1 MCVCACASAILLQCV
16 SGHWNGPPN
25 HIIKIIGPIFT
36 QLTISLWT
44 LNQLYVV
51 LWVRSGILSEIF
63 RRKMACRKRGR
74 EREREIFSMAHSFLV
89 FGLFI
94 GLFYHSKILPVYV
107 TWNTIYGQFTKRSD
121 QNHNNFFIIIR
132 NIIRNRWYWHLLAFA
147 SHIAANSFQ
156 IFFFYFW
163 KIAMEFKS
171 IGNDTFLEFEIW
183 WSGPLKIGTTNLI
196 GWDGRYQSQMNLSDG
211 ITILIQCIS
220 NLVHTKNGHFLNFP
234 LNVLPTHFIWNALPF
249 ISKSKAWFCR
259 RQFTSCLLNVDLET
273 GRSSG
278 TEAFQHELQQQ
289 PTI

>member
-156 IFFFYFW
+156 IFFFFEKLQWNLNRLEMTPFW
-163 KIAMEFKS
+163 NSKFDEVGRWKS
-171 IGNDTFLEFEIW
+171 VQ
-183 WSGPLKIGTTNLI
+183 
-196 GWDGRYQSQMNLSDG
+196 R
-211 ITILIQCIS
+211 IS
-220 NLVHTKNGHFLNFP
+220 SVEM
-234 LNVLPTHFIWNALPF
+234 
-249 ISKSKAWFCR
+249 
-259 RQFTSCLLNVDLET
+259 VDIN
-273 GRSSG
+273 
-278 TEAFQHELQQQ
+278 
-289 PTI
+289 PKWI

>member
-1 MCVCACASAILLQCV
+1 MWCFGCVVAFWVKS
-16 SGHWNGPPN
+16 SGGKW
-25 HIIKIIGPIFT
+25 
-36 QLTISLWT
+36 L
-44 LNQLYVV
+44 VE
-51 LWVRSGILSEIF
+51 REEE
-63 RRKMACRKRGR
+63 R
-74 EREREIFSMAHSFLV
+74 ERERFSLWPILFLSSA
-89 FGLFI
+89 FSLGFSTI
-94 GLFYHSKILPVYV
+94 QRFY
-107 TWNTIYGQFTKRSD
+107 QFTSLE
-121 QNHNNFFIIIR
+121 IR
-132 NIIRNRWYWHLLAFA
+132 FTGNLRNAQTRITTTSLLLLEISFEIDGIGICSHLLR
-147 SHIAANSFQ
+147 ILQQ
-156 IFFFYFW
+156 IVFRFFFFFW

-234 LNVLPTHFIWNALPF
+234 LEVLPTHFIWNALPF